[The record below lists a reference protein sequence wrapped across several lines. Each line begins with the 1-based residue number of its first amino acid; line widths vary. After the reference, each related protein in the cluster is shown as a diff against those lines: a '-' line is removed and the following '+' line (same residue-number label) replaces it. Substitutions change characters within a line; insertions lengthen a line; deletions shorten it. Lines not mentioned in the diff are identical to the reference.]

1 MGVDVTL
8 SIFTIMIFPAFLALL
23 IAFWAGKHFQV
34 LLFLHVARRG
44 LATLGAVSLYLIV
57 FFIIDLFL
65 SQFGVGIVEAVSKNN
80 EGLGLLVFLGKIK
93 YVPLI
98 LIFWILGVILLVRR
112 SHSLLADGKYHYQW
126 RWWIYAPL
134 LMLLALL
141 AAFFSWMF
149 LII

>member
-1 MGVDVTL
+1 
-8 SIFTIMIFPAFLALL
+8 MIFPAFLALL

-98 LIFWILGVILLVRR
+98 LIFWIVRT
-112 SHSLLADGKYHYQW
+112 LY
-126 RWWIYAPL
+126 
-134 LMLLALL
+134 
-141 AAFFSWMF
+141 
-149 LII
+149 